1 MSSSGMRVWHQGNTA
16 GFRAFIERRL
26 RDRITVIMLTNGGDT
41 NRMAI
46 DDNIQRILRGESPQL
61 SPLPSGS

>member
-1 MSSSGMRVWHQGNTA
+1 
-16 GFRAFIERRL
+16 L

-46 DDNIQRILRGESPQL
+46 NDNIQRILRGDAPQL
-61 SPLPSGS
+61 APPR

>member
-1 MSSSGMRVWHQGNTA
+1 MSEAAGVRVWHQGNTA

-26 RDRITVIMLTNGGDT
+26 WNRVTVIMLTNGGDT

-46 DDNIQRILRGESPQL
+46 NDDIQRILIRERA
-61 SPLPSGS
+61 